1 MSIKNSASGSLANYE
16 INIKIKLASLW
27 TTLMFLYIYADY
39 FQLMT
44 PGKLERM
51 IALQTP
57 MGPTTPGLLV
67 IFSSILII
75 PALMIGLSIFLK
87 PRINRWLNILVALL
101 YASISILILVTTT
114 GDAWH
119 TFYVV
124 FNVVEILV
132 FGTILLQAWKW
143 PRGKNTP
150 ESLNTHYNSGI

>member
-1 MSIKNSASGSLANYE
+1 MGLRKASPTSLTNYE
-16 INIKIKLASLW
+16 INIKIKLAALW

-75 PALMIGLSIFLK
+75 PALMIGLSIFLN
-87 PRINRWLNILVALL
+87 PRINRWLNILVAFL

-114 GDAWH
+114 GDEWH

-132 FGTILLQAWKW
+132 FGTILSQAWKW
-143 PRGKNTP
+143 PR
-150 ESLNTHYNSGI
+150 E